1 MSKTNVQRRAEQI
14 AQLMAEQQAY
24 ETNVKNA
31 AKVAAFA
38 RCDAVEQLY
47 DVLGVG
53 PEPKTQ
59 RRQKDGTVVEVTTD
73 KDETKRAAR
82 LVEAVMALVEGRQ
95 APAPSHDDSEE
106 GVSVPVHQA
115 DR

>member
-1 MSKTNVQRRAEQI
+1 MSKTNVQRRADQI

-47 DVLGVG
+47 DVIGVE
-53 PEPKTQ
+53 PEPKGQ
-59 RRQKDGTVVEVTTD
+59 RRQKDGKHIDVTTD

-82 LVEAVMALVEGRQ
+82 LVEAVMALAEGRQ
-95 APAPSHDDSEE
+95 APAPSNDGSEE
-106 GVSVPVHQA
+106 DVSVPVHHA

>member
-1 MSKTNVQRRAEQI
+1 MSKTKVQRRAEQI
-14 AQLMAEQQAY
+14 AALVAEQQAY
-24 ETNVKNA
+24 EANVKNA

-47 DVLGVG
+47 DVLDVA
-53 PEPKTQ
+53 PEPRTQ
-59 RRQKDGTVVEVTTD
+59 RRQKDGTVVDVATD

-82 LVEAVMALVEGRQ
+82 LVEAVMALVEDRGLATR
-95 APAPSHDDSEE
+95 SNDSSSEE
-106 GVSVPVHQA
+106 VAGTVHQA

>member
-1 MSKTNVQRRAEQI
+1 MSKTNVQRRAEKI
-14 AQLMAEQQAY
+14 AALMAEQQAY
-24 ETNVKNA
+24 EAQVKEA
-31 AKVAAFA
+31 VKSAAFA

-47 DVLGVG
+47 DVIGVG

-59 RRQKDGTVVEVTTD
+59 RRQKDGKHIDVTTD

-82 LVEAVMALVEGRQ
+82 LVEAVMALAEGRQ
-95 APAPSHDDSEE
+95 APAPSNDGSEE
-106 GVSVPVHQA
+106 DVSVPVHHA